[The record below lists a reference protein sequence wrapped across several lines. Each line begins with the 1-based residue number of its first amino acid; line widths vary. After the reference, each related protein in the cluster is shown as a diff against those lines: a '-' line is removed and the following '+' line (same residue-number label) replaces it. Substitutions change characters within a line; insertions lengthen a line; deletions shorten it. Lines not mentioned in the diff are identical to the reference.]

1 MVGGPADE
9 ALAWGPW
16 LAALLGAVENVA
28 LLRML
33 RGAVEK
39 LWPQIA
45 RRCAVSKFALVITGL
60 LHSALSA
67 FIYFA
72 EKSE

>member
-1 MVGGPADE
+1 
-9 ALAWGPW
+9 LAWGPW
-16 LAALLGAVENVA
+16 LAALLGAVENLA

-33 RGAVEK
+33 SGAVEK
-39 LWPQIA
+39 PWPRIA
-45 RRCAVSKFALVITGL
+45 RRSTVSKFALVIAGV